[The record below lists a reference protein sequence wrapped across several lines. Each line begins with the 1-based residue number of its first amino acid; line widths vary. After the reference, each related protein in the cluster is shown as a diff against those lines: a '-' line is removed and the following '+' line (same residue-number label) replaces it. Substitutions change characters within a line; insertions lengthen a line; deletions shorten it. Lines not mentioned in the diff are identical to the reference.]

1 LFLLIFIFLFLFAT
15 CKLNANKYF
24 WSSAHMRCSSA
35 AFLDWF
41 TRNLCKYR
49 FVVLLFWL
57 LLAGGSAYF
66 IMEFVKNTTEEF
78 SPPDGTQAATAESAF
93 GLQFPGTHDV
103 SYLNV
108 FIRLE
113 DHVAT
118 GTAIYDV
125 EAVKVFCSTLL
136 AAFRAHFGTA
146 IVSAADYFE
155 LMPAGMTSAAANLI
169 SPDLRAMALPLIL
182 NADFVTKLAAQYG
195 EEMQSIV
202 AINVPVLNG
211 TATAVC
217 NGIPIFV
224 TGIVKEAQDELGM
237 MDAIAIP
244 LAMIIMSITLKSL
257 RTMILPLITIGF
269 TLAISFGAMYF
280 VSLGMGVS
288 STTPSLMM
296 SLCIAMSIDYNLFI
310 LSRYREELVKGSGGM
325 TCITNVLRTAGH
337 TILVSGVTLLFCL
350 LGLVFFPLNMLQSF
364 GVGCGF
370 AIVISLLVSL
380 TFAPA
385 LLMTFPK
392 FFEASVK
399 PTKFPTWVPEWIAR
413 YLNSTGYS
421 TKDYISSVGEKSS
434 AMATNAEGITAERSE
449 SYMGFTPRQG
459 GGGGGGGYGAVDLD
473 KGESANGPSTQQRRS
488 ESATRFSGNN
498 ENANH
503 NGPLLVTMPTTLDAQ
518 YYHRTRSVFYR
529 LHPIVRSPWNYVV
542 LFVVLSLTLALGYE
556 VLRFKT
562 TDSFDSYL
570 PRGSDVANNFVS
582 FVESFGF
589 GYTQPYH
596 IMLSGLNGDQ
606 VVGPNIPIATS
617 EAFFVYFQGFLKLMV
632 ADDSVAPVRTREFLG
647 PLNIAGEWTNYS
659 MLRDC
664 FELSLSC
671 NMNVG
676 GFLAAPNSMVA
687 YGEHPSAMYTILI
700 TSFDPMGNLGDPFYK
715 HVMTLGDQFKASV
728 LANASFLALNT
739 TTTAEAIQQVATHYT
754 LYFGG
759 VGPSSMDA
767 IDTVYRLFPIII
779 GVSCGSVLVVVGIAF
794 RSIIMPLR
802 SVVSIAAT
810 QLFVFGLVVVT
821 YQSPGIMNWM
831 GWGSVQSFGAVSWT
845 APVVAFSV
853 IVGVALDYDIF
864 LITRV
869 VELVEDEGLR
879 TSEAVLH
886 ALCSTGRIITSAGI
900 IMAVAFFGLLLSSTQ
915 ILNLLGFFMVAAVLF
930 DTFIVRTLLV
940 PSLMSILGKWN
951 WYPRQLDQHDSTT
964 D

>member
-1 LFLLIFIFLFLFAT
+1 
-15 CKLNANKYF
+15 
-24 WSSAHMRCSSA
+24 MRCSSA

-78 SPPDGTQAATAESAF
+78 SPPEGTQAAIAESAF

-113 DHVAT
+113 DQMAP
-118 GTAIYDV
+118 GTVIYDV
-125 EAVKVFCSTLL
+125 PAVKQFSSNVV
-136 AAFRAHFGTA
+136 AAFQAHFGNA
-146 IVSAADYFE
+146 IVSVADYYQ
-155 LMPAGMTSAAANLI
+155 LTSVQMTSAANNLI
-169 SPDLRAMALPLIL
+169 SPDMRAMALPVVL

-195 EEMQSIV
+195 EDMQNIV
-202 AINVPVLNG
+202 ANNAPSLNG

-244 LAMIIMSITLKSL
+244 LAMIIMSITLKSV

-337 TILVSGVTLLFCL
+337 TILVSGLTLLFCL

-392 FFEASVK
+392 FFEGSVK
-399 PTKFPTWVPEWIAR
+399 PTKFPSWVPRWIVR

-434 AMATNAEGITAERSE
+434 AMATNAEGVTDRGDGFL
-449 SYMGFTPRQG
+449 GFTPRQG
-459 GGGGGGGYGAVDLD
+459 SSYGALEAP
-473 KGESANGPSTQQRRS
+473 KGEESTNRKSDPDAPNDATSRS
-488 ESATRFSGNN
+488 NR
-498 ENANH
+498 
-503 NGPLLVTMPTTLDAQ
+503 PLLVTMPTTLDAQ

-529 LHPIVRSPWNYVV
+529 LHPIVKAPYNFIVF
-542 LFVVLSLTLALGYE
+542 FVVLGLTLALGYE

-562 TDSFDSYL
+562 TDSFESYL
-570 PRGSDVANNFVS
+570 PRGSDVSNNFMS
-582 FVESFGF
+582 FVQSFGY

-606 VVGPNIPIATS
+606 VVGPNIPNATS
-617 EAFFVYFQGFLKLMV
+617 EAFFVYFQGFLKRMV
-632 ADDSVAPVRTREFLG
+632 ADSSVATVLTHEFLG

-664 FELSLSC
+664 FDLSLSC
-671 NMNVG
+671 SMNVG
-676 GFLAAPNSMVA
+676 GFLVGPNSMVSL
-687 YGEHPSAMYTILI
+687 GEHPSAMYTILI

-715 HVMTLGDQFKASV
+715 NLMALRDQYKAAV
-728 LANASFLALNT
+728 LANASALARNT
-739 TTTAEAIQQVATHYT
+739 NTTAEAIQQVAAHYT
-754 LYFGG
+754 MYFGG

-794 RSIIMPLR
+794 RSIVMPLR

-900 IMAVAFFGLLLSSTQ
+900 IMAVAFFGLLLSKTQ

-940 PSLMSILGKWN
+940 PSLMSILGRWN
-951 WYPRQLDQHDSTT
+951 WFPRKLDQHETR
-964 D
+964 